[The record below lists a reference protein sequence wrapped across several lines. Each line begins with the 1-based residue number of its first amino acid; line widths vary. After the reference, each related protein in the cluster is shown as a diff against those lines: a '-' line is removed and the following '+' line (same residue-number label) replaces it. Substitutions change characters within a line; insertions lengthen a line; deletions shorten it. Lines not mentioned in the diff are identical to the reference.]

1 MMKGLMIGFLGFAII
16 VMQAGYITHQARKI
30 ASLERDL
37 QNLKQENKILTE
49 QVQACNQSLASCE
62 KLRIDMLERYK
73 NMQASL
79 RAYQN
84 RLDRLAR
91 NPIVIRDESCEAI
104 MDSLIEFRNRELW
117 RDGDQ

>member
-1 MMKGLMIGFLGFAII
+1 MIKGLMIGFLGLAII

-37 QNLKQENKILTE
+37 QNLRQENKSLTE
-49 QVQACNQSLASCE
+49 QVQACNKSLASCE
-62 KLRIDMLERYK
+62 KLRVDMLERYK

-117 RDGDQ
+117 RDGNQ

>member
-1 MMKGLMIGFLGFAII
+1 MKGLVICFLGFAVI

-37 QNLKQENKILTE
+37 QNLRQENKILAN

-62 KLRIDMLERYK
+62 KLKVDMLEKYK
-73 NMQASL
+73 SMLASL
-79 RAYQN
+79 RVYQN
-84 RLDRLAR
+84 KLDRIAR

-104 MDSLIEFRNRELW
+104 MDSLIEFRNSELW